1 MPVVIDEETLH
12 AARLSPSDFKQEI
25 AVLLFEQSRL
35 TLSQASHLAEL
46 PLLRFQHLLAS
57 RGIPMHYDVDDF
69 EADLATLDTLH
80 PA

>member
-1 MPVVIDEETLH
+1 MPVVIAEETLR
-12 AARLSPSDFKQEI
+12 AARLSPSEFKQEI
-25 AVLLFEQSRL
+25 AVLLFEQNRL
-35 TLSQASHLAEL
+35 TLSQASHLAEM

-57 RGIPMHYDVDDF
+57 REIPLHYDIADF